1 MTVIEAKVHA
11 IIMSLIDTIVWSKPR
26 KIFFFWKYFF
36 MVCKG
41 FTWSIKLTP
50 SLTFCIQSLKTVLY
64 ILCQTLQLLHRHLR
78 KIDWALAYTTCQCF
92 GNCKLTLLWAVY
104 LWLFMAM
111 NSVNYSCACII
122 TLSLQLLQQNWYLI
136 YSREWEKMKFSKL
149 GTEKGFYLPNLP
161 GNQLLSL

>member
-1 MTVIEAKVHA
+1 
-11 IIMSLIDTIVWSKPR
+11 
-26 KIFFFWKYFF
+26 